1 MTTVP
6 IIAATTTSP
15 TRAATAPSLTRAASA
30 SSPTQDHSSYSAFP
44 PKMMRRKSVN
54 DKQSLWMKKL
64 QEQKDGQ
71 KGAGGADHRRAGLED
86 AALSTGAAAKRSPI
100 SSLWLETIKSSSDQK
115 RESYSS
121 APLTISEIRAEGQ
134 EAGGGS
140 MMMLPPDAP
149 HSSDPQ
155 QQQTSSASSSSTT
168 TEASTAVTNTAS

>member
-1 MTTVP
+1 M
-6 IIAATTTSP
+6 
-15 TRAATAPSLTRAASA
+15 
-30 SSPTQDHSSYSAFP
+30 
-44 PKMMRRKSVN
+44 N

-155 QQQTSSASSSSTT
+155 QQQTSSASSSSSSSTT